1 VKHLYLIFAFFIFPF
16 NIYCQE
22 KQSAKDMMLE
32 AESNYL
38 YEEFNEAL
46 PLYLKLSKADPSND
60 NLNFKIGVCYLNI
73 PYEKEKS
80 ITYLLKAIK
89 NISLQYKVNDINEHQ
104 APLDAL
110 FYLGNAYR
118 INNQLDDALKYY
130 NEFKE
135 KLDPTVYDEDVVIE
149 QIHAI
154 DRAKKLEN
162 SPVFFDAKNLGP
174 DINSRFAE
182 SNAVVSGNDSSL
194 IYNVKLQFY
203 DALYYST
210 WLNGNWQAPSN
221 IIPDLGVDGDVYSTG
236 LSYDG
241 KELFIYRSDNFD
253 GNLYVSRLINNK
265 WTPIKK
271 LNENINTKY
280 WESHASVSKDG
291 KFLYFTSNRKG
302 GFGGLDIYSAS
313 RNNTGLDDWENVK
326 NLGPAINTPY
336 NEETPFISEDGKTL
350 FFSSYGHYNIGGY
363 DIFYSTVLDSGKWSV
378 PLNMG
383 YPMNTTDDDIFFMP
397 VHDGSFA
404 YITRYYSTDNFGK
417 TDIYHVELY
426 SSQHPRKF
434 LLTGILN
441 IPLELKNDKSTQ
453 ITAQLINKTSH
464 DTLKLINVDPS
475 LGKFDTKLT
484 SGDYELIIDGN
495 GIQKK
500 TEEFSIKNNQPNNE
514 VTINTSVKTL
524 KKETAT
530 LKVEPIENLSA
541 ISMFNKTFY
550 KVYDSGKLLIGLN
563 LPKGT
568 KVTVDIYSDTT
579 FLRTEKFEINKKNY
593 RYAYVPV
600 PGKNVLKFTAVS
612 PDNQVIKGD
621 VIVIY
626 EPVAETIS
634 KQELSLQLANKQK
647 SLFYAKN
654 MMGIFAEGDLKNQ
667 LNSLDIYKENISSI
681 EELAVY
687 LKNRAQFNNYKI
699 ADVDSLIKNYISNQP
714 LAARLLVNAISYLLS
729 DTLKPVLDS
738 LVNSKSNFTVDDVIK
753 YLVRKSKQK
762 DEICFNLLA
771 ATSRLA
777 DAGSAY
783 YYYLALKKVTRGNLK
798 SFLDSL
804 SLSKERINSPEE
816 LLDYLL
822 SNASK
827 AGYSTDDVYKAFL
840 TIPAYTNSPS
850 ELLNSMIAKSNGK
863 MAEFLKHIN
872 LNEKQVKST
881 SELGM
886 LLFERAKATNI
897 SLRDLINLLIKVNS
911 DNYFK
916 QLVDDMY
923 KFSSGKLKEL
933 LSSIDLGQENI
944 NTSSELMNFILSRV
958 DDKEIY
964 DELITVF
971 AQIGSKN
978 LLKADSFKP
987 QFKQRMMFSP
997 FMIGLFSVFF
1007 ILLVVILFY
1016 AFRKNN
1022 KENF

>member
-1 VKHLYLIFAFFIFPF
+1 MKQFCTLLIFFFLAS

-22 KQSAKDMMLE
+22 KQSAKDMFLE
-32 AESNYL
+32 AESNFL

-80 ITYLLKAIK
+80 INYLLKAAK
-89 NISLQYKVNDINEHQ
+89 NINLQYKVNDLSEHQ

-118 INNQLDDALKYY
+118 INNQLDEALKYY
-130 NEFKE
+130 NEFKQ
-135 KLDPTVYDEDVVIE
+135 KLDPTVYDENIVNE
-149 QIHAI
+149 QINAI
-154 DRAKKLEN
+154 DRAKKLES
-162 SPVFFDAKNLGP
+162 SPIFFEAKNLGP

-203 DALYYST
+203 DALYYT
-210 WLNGNWQAPSN
+210 TKANGAWQTPSN

-253 GNLYVSRLINNK
+253 GNLYVSRLVNNK

-291 KFLYFTSNRKG
+291 KMLYFTSNRKG
-302 GFGGLDIYSAS
+302 GYGGLDIYSAT
-313 RNNTGLDDWENVK
+313 RNNTELDDWENVK
-326 NLGPAINTPY
+326 NLGPEINTAY

-363 DIFYSTVLDSGKWSV
+363 DIFYSTLLDSGKWSV

-404 YITRYYSTDNFGK
+404 YISRYYPNDNYGK
-417 TDIYHVELY
+417 TDVYHVELY

-434 LLTGILN
+434 LLKGILN
-441 IPLELKNDKSTQ
+441 IPLDIKNDKNSQ
-453 ITAQLINKTSH
+453 ITAQLINKTTH
-464 DTLKLINVDPS
+464 DTLNLIKIDPS

-484 SGDYELIIDGN
+484 AGDYDLIIDGK

-500 TEEFSIKNNQPNNE
+500 SEEFSIKSNQPNSE
-514 VTINTSVKTL
+514 VTINSSIKALKNESV
-524 KKETAT
+524 ES
-530 LKVEPIENLSA
+530 KVEPIENLSA

-550 KVYDSGKLLIGLN
+550 KVYDSKKLLIELN

-568 KVTVDIYSDTT
+568 KVTVNIYSDST
-579 FLRTEKFEINKKNY
+579 FLRTEKFEINRKNY
-593 RYAYVPV
+593 KYGFIPV
-600 PGKNVLKFTAVS
+600 PGKNVLKFKAVS
-612 PDNQVIKGD
+612 PDNQIAEGE

-626 EPVAETIS
+626 EPVADELS
-634 KQELSLQLANKQK
+634 KQELALQLAKKQK
-647 SLFYAKN
+647 SLLYAKN
-654 MMGIFAEGDLKNQ
+654 MMGVFAEGDLKNQ
-667 LNSLDIYKENISSI
+667 LDKLDIYKENISSL
-681 EELAVY
+681 EELTAY
-687 LKNRAQFNNYKI
+687 LKNRAQFNNYKGS
-699 ADVDSLIKNYISNQP
+699 DVDSMVINYNANQP
-714 LAARLLVNAISYLLS
+714 VAAHLLINAINYLLS
-729 DTLKPVLDS
+729 DSLKPVLDS
-738 LVNSKSNFTVDDVIK
+738 LVNSKSKLTVDDVIK
-753 YLVRKSKQK
+753 YLIRKSREK
-762 DEICFNLLA
+762 DEIRFNLLA

-783 YYYLALKKVTRGNLK
+783 YYYLALKKVTRENLK
-798 SFLDSL
+798 SFLDTL
-804 SLSKERINSPEE
+804 SLNKEHINSPEV

-822 SNASK
+822 SHASQ

-840 TIPAYTNSPS
+840 IIPAYTNSPA
-850 ELLNSMIAKSNGK
+850 ELLNSMIAKSSGK
-863 MAEFLKHIN
+863 LQEFLKHIN
-872 LNEKQVKST
+872 LNEKQVKTT

-886 LLFERAKATNI
+886 LLFERAKAANI
-897 SLRDLINLLIKVNS
+897 SLRELIDLLIKVNS
-911 DNYFK
+911 DYYFK
-916 QLVDDMY
+916 QLVDDLY
-923 KFSSGKLKEL
+923 KFSSGKLKDL
-933 LSSIDLGQENI
+933 LSSIDLGKENI
-944 NTSSELMNFILSRV
+944 NTSSELMNLILSRV
-958 DDKEIY
+958 NDKEIY
-964 DELITVF
+964 DELITIF
-971 AQIGSKN
+971 SQIASKN

-987 QFKQRMMFSP
+987 LVRQRLQFSP

-1016 AFRKNN
+1016 AFRRN
-1022 KENF
+1022 KENY